1 VAKDRDVHAAADKAT
16 APEIHAFLLWAN
28 ALPRFD
34 DILADI
40 RSRFALVDVVRIEW
54 SRDAFARNLTRF
66 YGQSLEVGSEKE
78 LHCGNG
84 PFVVVVVEDPEPTY
98 AWRRTTRGRA
108 RVNVR
113 MFEAKKRYR
122 RWTGGGH
129 RVHSTVTPR
138 EADRDLFLLLG
149 LRSADLAD
157 GRRWD
162 GGTSSQHRDLLGA
175 GGWESLDQLLTAIE
189 LVVGYVAL
197 VSALA
202 PVRAEEAPRLLVD
215 DRWWAAQIAMSSD
228 RPADDVL
235 APVAGT
241 ELRLVLSKVGDGS
254 LPASWQHRLLSA
266 KVREPG
272 GLLVPAPVDRYYLTL
287 HEVASEGRVLTEAER
302 SELERLARELELPPG
317 DYGDPGFAARARDAY
332 VAQLP
337 PPPAAEPP
345 PKRRLVT
352 LAPLKRLVRGAG

>member
-1 VAKDRDVHAAADKAT
+1 MHAAADKAM

-28 ALPRFD
+28 ALPRSD
-34 DILADI
+34 AILADI
-40 RSRFALVDVVRIEW
+40 QSRFALVDVVRIEW
-54 SRDAFARNLTRF
+54 SRDAFASNLTRF
-66 YGQSLEVGSEKE
+66 YGQSLESGSEKE

-84 PFVVVVVEDPEPTY
+84 PFLVVVVEDPEPTY

-113 MFEAKKRYR
+113 MFDAKKRYR

-149 LRSADLAD
+149 LRSADCAD

-162 GGTSSQHRDLLGA
+162 GTVSAQHRDLLGA
-175 GGWESLDQLLTAIE
+175 DGWESRAQLLTAIE

-197 VSALA
+197 VSAAA
-202 PVRAEEAPRLLVD
+202 PAGADELPRLLVE
-215 DRWWAAQIAMSSD
+215 DRWWTAQIATCSD
-228 RPADDVL
+228 RPADDML

-241 ELRLVLSKVGDGS
+241 QLPLVLSKLGDGS
-254 LPASWQHRLLSA
+254 LSASWQHRLLSTP
-266 KVREPG
+266 VREPG
-272 GLLVPAPVDRYYLTL
+272 GLLVPAPVDRYYLAL
-287 HEVASEGRVLTEAER
+287 HEVASEGRVLTPADR
-302 SELERLARELELPPG
+302 SELERLASELELPRG
-317 DYGDPGFAARARDAY
+317 DYGDPGFAARELDAY
-332 VAQLP
+332 LAQLP
-337 PPPAAEPP
+337 PPPAAKPP
-345 PKRRLVT
+345 PKWRTVT

>member
-1 VAKDRDVHAAADKAT
+1 VHAAADKAT

-28 ALPRFD
+28 ALPRSD
-34 DILADI
+34 AILADI
-40 RSRFALVDVVRIEW
+40 QSRFALVEVVRIEW
-54 SRDAFARNLTRF
+54 TRDAFARNLTRF
-66 YGQSLEVGSEKE
+66 YGQSLESGSEKE

-84 PFVVVVVEDPEPTY
+84 PFLLVVVEDPEPIY
-98 AWRRTTRGRA
+98 ASRRTTRGRA

-149 LRSADLAD
+149 LRSADFAG

-162 GGTSSQHRDLLGA
+162 GAVSSQHRDLLGA
-175 GGWESLDQLLTAIE
+175 DGWESRDQLLTAIE

-197 VSALA
+197 VSAAA
-202 PVRAEEAPRLLVD
+202 PAGADEPPRLLVE
-215 DRWWAAQIAMSSD
+215 DRWWTAQIATSSD
-228 RPADDVL
+228 RPADDVS
-235 APVAGT
+235 APVAGA

-254 LPASWQHRLLSA
+254 LPASWQHRLLSTP
-266 KVREPG
+266 VRAPE
-272 GLLVPAPVDRYYLTL
+272 GLLVPAPVDRYYLAL
-287 HEVASEGRVLTEAER
+287 HEVASEGRVLTEADR
-302 SELERLARELELPPG
+302 SELERLARELGLPRG
-317 DYGDPGFAARARDAY
+317 DYGDPGFAARALDAY
-332 VAQLP
+332 LAQLP

-345 PKRRLVT
+345 PRWRLVT
-352 LAPLKRLVRGAG
+352 LAPLKRLMRGVG